1 MTIEV
6 RRIRADEW
14 RRLRELRLHALADS
28 PMAFGSTIAQEEGY
42 SDSVWRE
49 RAAGGAGGF
58 DRVTFIAE
66 RDEQWVG
73 LATCLLSGT
82 AEATVA
88 VPTLVGMFVDG
99 SVRRQGVGIAL
110 VEKIAEWTGTRGA
123 TRLGLWV
130 TEGNE
135 GALALYH
142 RCGFQRTGVTRA
154 HSHAPGHTEC
164 EMMRA
169 LG

>member
-1 MTIEV
+1 MTINI

-14 RRLRELRLHALADS
+14 QRLRELRLRALADA
-28 PMAFGSTIAQEEGY
+28 PMAFGSTIAQEEAY

-49 RAAGGAGGF
+49 RAAGGADGV

-73 LATCLLSGT
+73 LATCLLPGT
-82 AEATVA
+82 AETAAA

-99 SVRRQGVGIAL
+99 SVRRQGVGVAL
-110 VEKIAEWTGTRGA
+110 VEEIAQWAGSRRA
-123 TRLGLWV
+123 TRLALWV

-135 GALALYH
+135 RALALYR
-142 RCGFQRTGVTRA
+142 RCGFRRTGVTRP

-164 EMMRA
+164 EMIRVP
-169 LG
+169 G